1 MQSNLSQ
8 PIQTVT
14 IYKAPQK
21 GKGQKLLEEGFQPG
35 DFPDNP
41 PYVDGC
47 CYFAGSNDRSIAED
61 CDSSA
66 VVSDSQPISTS
77 PQTTVSS
84 MDSQSWEQI
93 KSKYKLG
100 QFVQG
105 QVECHAPFGVFVDV
119 GELSVKG
126 LIRIPDFL
134 DEGEMSEEM
143 YPELGTSIGAIVV
156 GYNESNYREI
166 YLNAKP
172 SILHEALVPLKNRAV
187 AV

>member
-1 MQSNLSQ
+1 LHGLI
-8 PIQTVT
+8 PIPFSIQCED
-14 IYKAPQK
+14 
-21 GKGQKLLEEGFQPG
+21 GGGNKLAQRP
-35 DFPDNP
+35 
-41 PYVDGC
+41 
-47 CYFAGSNDRSIAED
+47 
-61 CDSSA
+61 SA
-66 VVSDSQPISTS
+66 TLA
-77 PQTTVSS
+77 

-105 QVECHAPFGVFVDV
+105 QVEYHAPFGVFVDV

-143 YPELGTSIGAIVV
+143 YPELGRSIGAIVV